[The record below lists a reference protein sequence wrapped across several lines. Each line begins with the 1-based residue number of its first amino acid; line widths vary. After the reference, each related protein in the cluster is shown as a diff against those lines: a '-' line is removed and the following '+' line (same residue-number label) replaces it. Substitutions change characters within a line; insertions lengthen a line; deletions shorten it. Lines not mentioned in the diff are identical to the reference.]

1 MDRFVFFETEKFGEL
16 TFVQRGE
23 SFFLPISEIHRNVKY
38 NYSNGYPYAISWNSS
53 DIRFDFEQAIRST
66 KTDISQIKNVPF
78 IKTRL
83 EHPCGKKPLRAAS
96 LNHAKSALSSERPGL
111 SERTQKDRVSL
122 LGYILDF
129 ERSLSAKSENSH
141 DTCTEQSYNTCTEQ
155 SCLRINTN
163 ENLTKTYN
171 HTEYVYYLPFGIE
184 KQAPWEIIKKGSLFH
199 GVETTHALIKPLY
212 GVLEYFVEDAY
223 GRTLK
228 NVNSN
233 NFFTDTDCPLTK
245 IQNLQ
250 WLYGGF
256 YARFLERAENCLK
269 DLMQRIGNSFKGY
282 DFNGIFVAPVIGFE
296 REYFIIIEY
305 NYAYYVY
312 SRKQV
317 LTEFECLGI
326 INW

>member
-53 DIRFDFEQAIRST
+53 DIRFDFEQTISST
-66 KTDISQIKNVPF
+66 KTDISQIKSVPF

-83 EHPCGKKPLRAAS
+83 KCPCGKRPLRAVS
-96 LNHAKSALSSERPGL
+96 LNHAKSALSSERPNL
-111 SERTQKDRVSL
+111 NERTREDRMSL

-141 DTCTEQSYNTCTEQ
+141 DTCTEQ

-171 HTEYVYYLPFGIE
+171 HTEYVYYLPFGIN
-184 KQAPWEIIKKGSLFH
+184 KQAPWEIIKTRKPIRD
-199 GVETTHALIKPLY
+199 VEASRELIKPLY

-228 NVNSN
+228 SVNSN
-233 NFFTDTDCPLTK
+233 KFFTDTACPLMK
-245 IQNLQ
+245 ISNLQ

-256 YARFLERAENCLK
+256 YAGFLERAENCLR
-269 DLMQRIGNSFKGY
+269 DLTQRIGNSFKGY
-282 DFNGIFVAPVIGFE
+282 DFKGIFVAPVIGFE

-305 NYAYYVY
+305 DYAYYVY

-326 INW
+326 INWESYETA